1 VANAVAHLLHSRRMG
16 VIAVGVGFSGMKAVV
31 LEVDPALLEERRR
44 LGIDRWDEM
53 WEGVLHMVPPP
64 SDRHQ
69 HVGTELLLVLGPLA
83 KQRGLVVR
91 YETGVFRAGTDNDYR
106 VPDLVFAEPARRA
119 ERGIE
124 GGAELVVEIRSP
136 GDESYAKLSWYAAL
150 GVREMLVVDPAT
162 MAAEL
167 FRGVESVVTPV
178 TVGSDGVLTSD
189 VLGTGF
195 ATVDD
200 RLRVTWDGGWADIA
214 VD

>member
-1 VANAVAHLLHSRRMG
+1 M
-16 VIAVGVGFSGMKAVV
+16 M

-69 HVGTELLLVLGPLA
+69 HVGTELLLVIGPLA

-91 YETGVFRAGTDNDYR
+91 YETGVFRAGTDDDYR
-106 VPDLVFAEPARRA
+106 VPDLVLAQPAQRA
-119 ERGIE
+119 QRGIE

-136 GDESYAKLSWYAAL
+136 GDESYDKLSWYARL
-150 GVREMLVVDPAT
+150 GVREMLVVDPES
-162 MAAEL
+162 MVVEL
-167 FRGVESVVTPV
+167 FRGVEGVVTPV
-178 TVGSDGVLTSD
+178 PTGDDGVLVSD
-189 VLGTGF
+189 VLGVGF
-195 ATVDD
+195 ATVDQ
-200 RLRVTWDGGWADIA
+200 RLQLTWDGGEADIT

>member
-1 VANAVAHLLHSRRMG
+1 M
-16 VIAVGVGFSGMKAVV
+16 
-31 LEVDPALLEERRR
+31 LEVDPALLDERRR

-83 KQRGLVVR
+83 KRRGLVVR
-91 YETGVFRAGTDNDYR
+91 YETGLFRAGADDDYR
-106 VPDLVFAEPARRA
+106 VPDLVFAKPAQRA

-136 GDESYAKLSWYAAL
+136 GDESHDKLSWYAEL
-150 GVREMLVVDPAT
+150 GVAEMLVIDPDT
-162 MAAEL
+162 MAVEL
-167 FRGVESVVTPV
+167 FTGVDGAVSPV
-178 TVGSDGVLTSD
+178 SAGGDGVLVSD

-195 ATVDD
+195 VTVEQC
-200 RLRVTWDGGWADIA
+200 LRVTWDGGGADIA
-214 VD
+214 VG